1 MESMPKAK
9 LHMRAETR
17 PMEKRAG
24 LTPEGAARLLKA
36 GFAIAVEE
44 SDARAFPTAGYAD
57 VGCEIVPAGSWERA
71 EPGTFVFGLKEL
83 PEGSSPLRHRHIM
96 FGHAYKGQS
105 GAKDLLLRFKK
116 GGGTLLD
123 LEYLVDGTGRRV
135 AAFGYWAGYA
145 GAAVA
150 MLALAS
156 SKAGIPMP
164 DLTIPRGGRDEL
176 GTEVQRAVNRL
187 GVKPS
192 AIVVG
197 MGRTGTGASDLCA
210 FLGIGA
216 TCWDLPETAH
226 GGPFPEILAHD
237 VFLNCVLA
245 GPGTPVFVDSQAL
258 GAERRLA
265 VVGDIACDPGSD
277 FNPIPI
283 YDRATTF
290 ADPVIRACDGPPLD
304 VVAIDNLPSLLPRES
319 SADFESQLLPSLLSL
334 DKVHEGVWKRA
345 SDTFD
350 NHIRNL

>member
-1 MESMPKAK
+1 MPKLK

-36 GFAIAVEE
+36 GFAVTVEA
-44 SDARAFPTAGYAD
+44 SDARAFSTAGYAD
-57 VGCEIVPAGSWERA
+57 AGCEIVPTGAWIRA
-71 EPGTFVFGLKEL
+71 EPNSFVFGLKEL
-83 PEGSSPLRHRHIM
+83 PEDNSPLRHRHIM
-96 FGHAYKGQS
+96 FGHAYKEQP
-105 GAKDLLLRFKK
+105 GAQDLLMRFKK

-123 LEYLVDGTGRRV
+123 LEYLVDDSGRRV

-150 MLALAS
+150 LLALAS
-156 SKAGIPMP
+156 SRAGMPIP
-164 DLTIPRGGRDEL
+164 DLTVPRNGRDEL
-176 GTEVQRAVNRL
+176 AAEVERAVNRL
-187 GVKPS
+187 DAKPS
-192 AIVVG
+192 VIVVG

-210 FLGIGA
+210 SLGIAA

-245 GPGTPVFVDSQAL
+245 GPGTPAFLDGQAF

-277 FNPIPI
+277 YNPIPI
-283 YDRATTF
+283 YDSATTF
-290 ADPVIRACDGPPLD
+290 ADPVTRAFDDPPLD
-304 VVAIDNLPSLLPRES
+304 VVAIDNLPSLLPKES
-319 SADFESQLLPSLLSL
+319 SADFELQLLPSLLSL
-334 DKVHEGVWKRA
+334 DRVDEGVWKRA
-345 SDTFD
+345 GDTFD
-350 NHIRNL
+350 RHTRNL

>member
-1 MESMPKAK
+1 MPKAK
-9 LHMRAETR
+9 LHMRTETR

-36 GFAIAVEE
+36 GFAVAVEE

-57 VGCEIVPAGSWERA
+57 VGCEIVPAGSWMHA
-71 EPGTFVFGLKEL
+71 EPDTFVFGLKEL

-96 FGHAYKGQS
+96 FGHAYKGQP
-105 GAKDLLLRFKK
+105 GASDLLTRFKK

-123 LEYLVDGTGRRV
+123 LEYLVDETGRRV

-150 MLALAS
+150 FLALAS
-156 SKAGIPMP
+156 SEAGITMP
-164 DLTIPRGGRDEL
+164 DLTVPRNGRDEL
-176 GTEVQRAVNRL
+176 GAEVQRAVYGL
-187 GVKPS
+187 GETPR

-197 MGRTGTGASDLCA
+197 MGRTGMGASDLCA
-210 FLGIGA
+210 SLGIGA

-245 GPGTPVFVDSQAL
+245 GPGTPVFVDGQAL
-258 GAERRLA
+258 RAERRLA
-265 VVGDIACDPGSD
+265 VIGDIACDPGSD

-290 ADPVIRACDGPPLD
+290 ADPVTRVFDDPPLD
-304 VVAIDNLPSLLPRES
+304 IVAIDNLPSLLPKES

-334 DKVHEGVWKRA
+334 DRVDEGVWKRA
-345 SDTFD
+345 NDTFK
-350 NHIRNL
+350 NHTRSL